1 MNSLKHL
8 YDLCVGER
16 EPSANPHKHLNQTY
30 STVWVQVVLDLEQ
43 PALLQHDATMT
54 TWSGFQPSQQKYWWI
69 GAAVAGGA
77 SLAAIYYWARATHA
91 YETIVPFQVQ
101 AMLHAPG
108 QGCAV
113 QRATH

>member
-1 MNSLKHL
+1 
-8 YDLCVGER
+8 
-16 EPSANPHKHLNQTY
+16 
-30 STVWVQVVLDLEQ
+30 
-43 PALLQHDATMT
+43 MT
-54 TWSGFQPSQQKYWWI
+54 TWSSFQPSQQKYWWI

-101 AMLHAPG
+101 AVLHVPV